1 MGNRVSFERSLVA
14 VVLTVVDPVAQVTL
28 PSPLV
33 QESHEGVDVRPAGAT
48 PHYSAGGDHRQLLQC
63 TDKPKQRKGR
73 SGIGTYILMKY
84 CIYTHRLLNNVS
96 YNTASCCSAQRNNKI
111 VIAYHQCL
119 SSMPSSTQIL
129 KSNYIS
135 A

>member
-33 QESHEGVDVRPAGAT
+33 QEGHEGVDVRPAGAT

-63 TDKPKQRKGR
+63 TDKPKQLRGDL
-73 SGIGTYILMKY
+73 GLVHTF
-84 CIYTHRLLNNVS
+84 
-96 YNTASCCSAQRNNKI
+96 
-111 VIAYHQCL
+111 
-119 SSMPSSTQIL
+119 
-129 KSNYIS
+129 
-135 A
+135 